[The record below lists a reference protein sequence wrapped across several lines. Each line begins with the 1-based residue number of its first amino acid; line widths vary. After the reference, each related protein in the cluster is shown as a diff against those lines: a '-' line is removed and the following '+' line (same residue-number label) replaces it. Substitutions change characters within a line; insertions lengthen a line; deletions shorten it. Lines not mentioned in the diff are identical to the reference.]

1 MVKLLLNRSYCP
13 DHDQKPWNSRNLT
26 FKNTNNVDLTARDD
40 NGFTVLHHLVAP
52 LPNFTYFNS
61 DIVLRLLWHVSN
73 NSKTEIR
80 LFDVTNNNNETPF
93 QIATDRNAKSLIET
107 FREFLNVDNNNV
119 GTNRL
124 KVDLPHFPRIETNF
138 ISEEF
143 DYKSDL
149 NKMREKLDSEEMDV
163 EDNEPLVKPDG
174 LIAIENAYVFQRNFI
189 VLF

>member
-1 MVKLLLNRSYCP
+1 
-13 DHDQKPWNSRNLT
+13 
-26 FKNTNNVDLTARDD
+26 
-40 NGFTVLHHLVAP
+40 LHHLVAP
-52 LPNFTYFNS
+52 LPNFTYLNS
-61 DIVLRLLWHVSN
+61 DIILRLLWHVSN

-93 QIATDRNAKSLIET
+93 QIAIDRNAKNLIET
-107 FREFLNVDNNNV
+107 FRELLNVDNNNV
-119 GTNRL
+119 DTNRL

-149 NKMREKLDSEEMDV
+149 NKMIEKFNSEVMDV
-163 EDNEPLVKPDG
+163 EDNEPLFKPDG
-174 LIAIENAYVFQRNFI
+174 LLAIENAYVFQRNFI